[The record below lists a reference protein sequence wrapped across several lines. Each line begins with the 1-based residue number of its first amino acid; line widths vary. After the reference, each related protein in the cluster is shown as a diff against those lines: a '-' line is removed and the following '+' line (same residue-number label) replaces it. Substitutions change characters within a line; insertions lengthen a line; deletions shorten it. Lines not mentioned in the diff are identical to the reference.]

1 MRMKNEKIDLKDM
14 QPERYPLDRI
24 ADSLE
29 GMEVDLERI
38 ADALEALAG
47 CTFNTMYG
55 DAFHI
60 CGSVSRD

>member
-55 DAFHI
+55 DAFRI

>member
-1 MRMKNEKIDLKDM
+1 MKNEKIDLKDM
-14 QPERYPLDRI
+14 QPERYLLDRI

-60 CGSVSRD
+60 AGSVNRD

>member
-1 MRMKNEKIDLKDM
+1 M

-29 GMEVDLERI
+29 GMEADLERI
-38 ADALEALAG
+38 ADALETLAG

-60 CGSVSRD
+60 CGTVSRD